1 MRDLARRGPRI
12 LAWFGAPTSSSVHFT
27 VYSYDSERAFIQWQS
42 LSLAR
47 RVGERPN
54 WVRGAG
60 LIALACHTLIVALA
74 IVGPHGLHLGLTQS
88 AALVGW
94 LVVAL
99 RRGRLVALPLTLLQL
114 LIIVDLI
121 TASALA
127 AG

>member
-1 MRDLARRGPRI
+1 MQR
-12 LAWFGAPTSSSVHFT
+12 
-27 VYSYDSERAFIQWQS
+27 Q
-42 LSLAR
+42 
-47 RVGERPN
+47 
-54 WVRGAG
+54 
-60 LIALACHTLIVALA
+60 
-74 IVGPHGLHLGLTQS
+74 
-88 AALVGW
+88 GW